1 MPNQHVLI
9 LGSGAAGVAAARALA
24 SREDVRVT
32 LVARTGETPYI
43 RMHIKGVAFGPTPP
57 EMITLPLPD
66 VEIISDTAV
75 EVDTSAKEVQFA
87 SGARLSYD
95 ALIVA
100 TGSRPRML
108 PTEVGG
114 GDAVTDAE
122 RVGSLHSLEDALRVR
137 KLLTNLGRAARVAIY
152 GGGVIAA
159 ETASTLLSDGHMVT
173 LISRSEVP
181 GVTAFGAPVAER
193 LAADHSARVIAHLG
207 RTVRHIDATDSGVAV
222 TLDDDSPF
230 VADLLLLAIGTT
242 PAAPDPWTG
251 GIDVDDHLRTNLR
264 HVYAAGGVAV
274 HHDDAL
280 GTWRIDHW
288 EDAAAQGTHAA
299 QVALYDLGTGDDPG
313 LYLPRSP
320 YMAMVYGQMISG
332 VGYSGDAEAHLEDG
346 EEFVVRHEM
355 RGAVVGVTGIDAV
368 GTVYQWGQRLHGVR
382 A

>member
-159 ETASTLLSDGHMVT
+159 
-173 LISRSEVP
+173 
-181 GVTAFGAPVAER
+181 
-193 LAADHSARVIAHLG
+193 
-207 RTVRHIDATDSGVAV
+207 
-222 TLDDDSPF
+222 
-230 VADLLLLAIGTT
+230 
-242 PAAPDPWTG
+242 
-251 GIDVDDHLRTNLR
+251 GI
-264 HVYAAGGVAV
+264 
-274 HHDDAL
+274 
-280 GTWRIDHW
+280 I
-288 EDAAAQGTHAA
+288 
-299 QVALYDLGTGDDPG
+299 
-313 LYLPRSP
+313 
-320 YMAMVYGQMISG
+320 
-332 VGYSGDAEAHLEDG
+332 
-346 EEFVVRHEM
+346 
-355 RGAVVGVTGIDAV
+355 
-368 GTVYQWGQRLHGVR
+368 GQRLIVELGGTCYASGYIRAVPKVAEGGLLDVTGHLNPVR
-382 A
+382 WPEAEVEGTILIAVGARYGQSVLTGDGILAPSDPTAPAGAGESAPRFRITRSGPTPTLQGPIDPAP

>member
-159 ETASTLLSDGHMVT
+159 DFPRERFTRNLYLGLSTHGY
-173 LISRSEVP
+173 
-181 GVTAFGAPVAER
+181 FGF
-193 LAADHSARVIAHLG
+193 IAHYDIHGFYAEQMSTPERRTQFLRELAVGCG
-207 RTVRHIDATDSGVAV
+207 R
-222 TLDDDSPF
+222 
-230 VADLLLLAIGTT
+230 
-242 PAAPDPWTG
+242 
-251 GIDVDDHLRTNLR
+251 
-264 HVYAAGGVAV
+264 
-274 HHDDAL
+274 
-280 GTWRIDHW
+280 
-288 EDAAAQGTHAA
+288 
-299 QVALYDLGTGDDPG
+299 
-313 LYLPRSP
+313 
-320 YMAMVYGQMISG
+320 
-332 VGYSGDAEAHLEDG
+332 EAHLDRPDLWSD
-346 EEFVVRHEM
+346 VK
-355 RGAVVGVTGIDAV
+355 AVLAQHLPPDQELGPPRRLAPLSAFGSRSSTPRQDAP
-368 GTVYQWGQRLHGVR
+368 TLF
-382 A
+382 